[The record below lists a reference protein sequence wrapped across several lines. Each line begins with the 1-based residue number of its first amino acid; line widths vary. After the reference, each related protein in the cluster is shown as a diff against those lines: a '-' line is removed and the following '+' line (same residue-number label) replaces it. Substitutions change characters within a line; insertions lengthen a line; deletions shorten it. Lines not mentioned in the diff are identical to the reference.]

1 MSDLSLENEF
11 SAMSA
16 TEAAARLIGCE
27 IVRTI
32 ANQQL
37 IGRIVET
44 EAYDQGDPA
53 SHSYRGET
61 PRNSVMFGPA
71 GRLYVYFTYGMHYCM
86 NVVVGPS
93 GYGAA
98 VLIRAL
104 EPVAG
109 QNIMY
114 LNRNISDPRQLLNG
128 PAKLTQALAINKQF
142 NGHNL
147 AIAPLKLKLNPV
159 LANSDISWSRRIG
172 IKEAPEDIRL
182 WRASLKGSSYLSK

>member
-1 MSDLSLENEF
+1 MSDLMLENEF
-11 SAMSA
+11 SVMSA
-16 TEAAARLIGCE
+16 TQAAARLIGCE
-27 IVRTI
+27 LIRTI
-32 ANQQL
+32 GNHKL

-44 EAYDQGDPA
+44 EAYDQSDQA
-53 SHSYRGET
+53 SHSYKGET

-86 NVVVGPS
+86 NVVVGAN

-104 EPVAG
+104 EPIAG
-109 QNIMY
+109 HDVMS
-114 LNRNISDPRQLLNG
+114 LNRSTSDLRQLLNG

-147 AIAPLKLKLNPV
+147 VFAPFELKLNSA
-159 LANSDISWSRRIG
+159 LAGSDIEWSRRIG
-172 IKEAPEDIRL
+172 IKEPPGDIKL
-182 WRASLKGSSYLSK
+182 WRACLRGSQYLSK

>member
-1 MSDLSLENEF
+1 MMSDLSLENEF

-53 SHSYRGET
+53 SHSYRGKT
-61 PRNSVMFGPA
+61 SRNSVMFGPA

-86 NVVVGPS
+86 NVVVGAS

-109 QNIMY
+109 
-114 LNRNISDPRQLLNG
+114 
-128 PAKLTQALAINKQF
+128 
-142 NGHNL
+142 
-147 AIAPLKLKLNPV
+147 
-159 LANSDISWSRRIG
+159 
-172 IKEAPEDIRL
+172 
-182 WRASLKGSSYLSK
+182 